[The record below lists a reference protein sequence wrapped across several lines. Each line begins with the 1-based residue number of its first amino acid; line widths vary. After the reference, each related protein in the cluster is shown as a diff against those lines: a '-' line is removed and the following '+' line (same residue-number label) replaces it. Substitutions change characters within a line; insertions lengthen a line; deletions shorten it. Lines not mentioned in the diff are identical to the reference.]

1 MAYQWVWVRLR
12 SDGVTPTGFGL
23 LLSPVM
29 LASALIS
36 GASGTLIAALAVVAV
51 VTLIFW
57 IDDLMHVNALL
68 RLLASF
74 LAGMGIGLA
83 YGFDQAWG
91 WPLLIAFLLAAG
103 LVSVVLTNMVN
114 FCDGADLNLA
124 SFICLTGAMILLFT
138 PPDRDSVPVAVGA
151 LAFALPFAVMN
162 SRPRTLYLGDSGSF
176 AFAGLLTAMAVA
188 FVQNFGNIAPEAAIP
203 AALPALDV
211 AYVFAVR
218 IIEKH
223 DMLTRNYLHLYQRL
237 NRRHAGFGYL
247 LPQFVNLALCLGVAM
262 LLQILG
268 LGRILSV
275 VIAMVVVTL
284 PFYFLCRRI
293 FLAGPA
299 EGPLYETSR

>member
-1 MAYQWVWVRLR
+1 MVYRRVWLRLR

-23 LLSPVM
+23 LLAPVM
-29 LASALIS
+29 LAAALIS
-36 GASGTLIAALAVVAV
+36 GASGALIAALAVIAV

-57 IDDLMHVNALL
+57 IDDLVHVSALL
-68 RLLASF
+68 RLLVSF
-74 LAGMGIGLA
+74 LAGMGIGWA
-83 YGFDQAWG
+83 YGFDQSWG
-91 WPLLIAFLLAAG
+91 WPALVAFVLAAG

-124 SFICLTGAMILLFT
+124 SFIGLTGAMILLFT
-138 PPDRDSVPVAVGA
+138 PPDRDWVPVAVGA
-151 LAFALPFAVMN
+151 LAFTLPFAVMN

-203 AALPALDV
+203 AALPTLDV

-247 LPQFVNLALCLGVAM
+247 LPQFVNLVLCLGAAV
-262 LLQILG
+262 LLQALG
-268 LGRILSV
+268 MGRILSV

>member
-1 MAYQWVWVRLR
+1 
-12 SDGVTPTGFGL
+12 
-23 LLSPVM
+23 M
-29 LASALIS
+29 LAAALIS
-36 GASGTLIAALAVVAV
+36 GASGALIAALAVIAV

-57 IDDLMHVNALL
+57 IDDLVHVSALL
-68 RLLASF
+68 RLLVSF
-74 LAGMGIGLA
+74 LAGMGIGWA
-83 YGFDQAWG
+83 YGFDQSWG
-91 WPLLIAFLLAAG
+91 WLALVAFVLAAG

-124 SFICLTGAMILLFT
+124 SFIGLTGAMILLFT
-138 PPDRDSVPVAVGA
+138 PPDRDWVSVAVGA
-151 LAFALPFAVMN
+151 LAFTLPFAVMN

-203 AALPALDV
+203 AALPTLDV

-247 LPQFVNLALCLGVAM
+247 LPQFVNLVLCLGAAV
-262 LLQILG
+262 LLQALG
-268 LGRILSV
+268 MGRNLSV

-293 FLAGPA
+293 FLVGPA